1 LDCKQKFISNKS
13 LLNHSEEN
21 NNSNEIFKED
31 FSDYISEMEE
41 DKSSSKKDCEDNN
54 KEEIVALASCLN
66 TSNFNSQG
74 SDNHLSDDE
83 KLSIK
88 NKNFKQ
94 SVTKISLTSSLKC
107 RNIL

>member
-1 LDCKQKFISNKS
+1 
-13 LLNHSEEN
+13 
-21 NNSNEIFKED
+21 
-31 FSDYISEMEE
+31 MEE
-41 DKSSSKKDCEDNN
+41 EKFSSKKECQDNN
-54 KEEIVALASCLN
+54 KDEIVALASCLN

-74 SDNHLSDDE
+74 SDNHQSDDE

-107 RNIL
+107 INFLLFL